1 MFKIIFLIFAIVS
14 IFDESYGNQTPKTK
28 IQTLTKQSVGGYN
41 VKVNDTYIKD
51 INVVIYSPINN
62 IKNKTIMVYTH
73 GGAFTKQV
81 INNSKKE
88 KILF

>member
-62 IKNKTIMVYTH
+62 IKKKNNYGIYTWWCIYETSNK
-73 GGAFTKQV
+73 
-81 INNSKKE
+81 
-88 KILF
+88 